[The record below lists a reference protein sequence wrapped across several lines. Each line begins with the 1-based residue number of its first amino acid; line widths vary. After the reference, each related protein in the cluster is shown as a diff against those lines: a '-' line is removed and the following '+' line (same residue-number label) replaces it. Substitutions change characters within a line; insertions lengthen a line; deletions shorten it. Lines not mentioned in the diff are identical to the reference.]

1 MAGPKYYVGAAD
13 KVFGPFSLE
22 QLTHL
27 RDRGQL
33 MPGHEVSE
41 DQQSWMPATSIPGLF
56 PPDAAS
62 RPPAMPAGVE
72 PKQWEVAEDY
82 PRTGMPSAPSEWMV
96 EGRYTRPHRGGLI
109 LALGVI
115 SLVVCAPLGIAAWV
129 MGSNDLKAM
138 RRGEIDATGQ
148 GITQAGQI
156 CGIIASVFMLIGC
169 LIYGTIIAVAIG
181 GAMQGR

>member
-1 MAGPKYYVGAAD
+1 MAKYYVGTGE

-56 PPDAAS
+56 PPDAVGS
-62 RPPAMPAGVE
+62 PPRKPTSAE
-72 PKQWEVAEDY
+72 PKQWEVVEEY
-82 PRTGMPSAPSEWMV
+82 PRTGMPVAPNEWMV

-129 MGSNDLKAM
+129 MGSKDLKRM
-138 RRGEIDATGQ
+138 RTGEIDPSGQ

-169 LIYGTIIAVAIG
+169 LIYGTIFTIAIG